1 MKEKEEKHQKTN
13 FNPISDV
20 LKARQEKLTGSR
32 VYAHHEFQDFGVWLS
47 EQLHDPKH
55 RALYIKLAKEK
66 PRIRLHEAMV
76 FAVGY
81 NTKSVNRGKLF
92 MWKLKEMEKEADLS
106 SKVP

>member
-1 MKEKEEKHQKTN
+1 MGKK
-13 FNPISDV
+13 
-20 LKARQEKLTGSR
+20 QEKGSFDPIGDILREKQAKLKKER

-55 RALYIKLAKEK
+55 KALYIKLAKEK

-92 MWKLKEMEKEADLS
+92 MWKLAEMEKEEKIKKA
-106 SKVP
+106 KK